1 VANDGYAWHTNWS
14 GQPACRE
21 DLPWR
26 TKRPPRDGV
35 LATFDGPARAVRC
48 AQAIGMSL
56 REVGL
61 EIKAGCHT
69 GEVELDGDTVQGIA
83 VHIGGA
89 GRCAGERR

>member
-1 VANDGYAWHTNWS
+1 
-14 GQPACRE
+14 
-21 DLPWR
+21 
-26 TKRPPRDGV
+26 
-35 LATFDGPARAVRC
+35 
-48 AQAIGMSL
+48 MSL